1 MPYVIVKEMGSERSQ
16 PLTEAEILIGRSR
29 QNHIKLVTEQAS
41 RQHCRLLKTDRTYRL
56 IDGGSSNGTYV
67 NGQRVAEKYLAEGDS
82 IYVGNAVVVFH
93 VGEQSRP
100 AFKLP
105 DPANFQLPID
115 DRNVKILLRTI
126 VSAASSENLESF
138 LNAAVDNVIEIA
150 QAERGILFTRDAD
163 GELRAMVA
171 RDASKKP
178 LGELVGISRTIPKQV
193 WDQRRPIFLLDT

>member
-1 MPYVIVKEMGSERSQ
+1 MPYVTVKELGAERTQ

-41 RQHCRLLKTDRTYRL
+41 RQHCRLLKTERTYRL

-67 NGQRVAEKYLAEGDS
+67 NGQRVGEKDLTEGDS
-82 IYVGNAVVVFH
+82 ISVGNAVVVFH
-93 VGEQSRP
+93 EGEPVKP

-126 VSAASSENLESF
+126 ASAASSENLDAF
-138 LNAAVDNVIEIA
+138 LQTALDNVIEIA
-150 QAERGILFTRDAD
+150 QSERGILFIREGD
-163 GELRAMVA
+163 GELKALLA
-171 RDASKKP
+171 RDSAKKP
-178 LGELVGISRTIPKQV
+178 LPEL
-193 WDQRRPIFLLDT
+193 